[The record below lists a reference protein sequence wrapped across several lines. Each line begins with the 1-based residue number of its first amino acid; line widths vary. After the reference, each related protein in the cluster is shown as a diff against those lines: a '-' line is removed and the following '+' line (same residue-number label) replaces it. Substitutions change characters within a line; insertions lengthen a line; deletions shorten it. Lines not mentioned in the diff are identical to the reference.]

1 MRHFDA
7 LSRNPSVMV
16 VETGVLIQIK
26 YMQEIDEKL
35 KIINKSYGDYILSQG
50 RCVI

>member
-1 MRHFDA
+1 MRHVDA

-26 YMQEIDEKL
+26 NMQEIDEKVENN
-35 KIINKSYGDYILSQG
+35 KITN
-50 RCVI
+50 